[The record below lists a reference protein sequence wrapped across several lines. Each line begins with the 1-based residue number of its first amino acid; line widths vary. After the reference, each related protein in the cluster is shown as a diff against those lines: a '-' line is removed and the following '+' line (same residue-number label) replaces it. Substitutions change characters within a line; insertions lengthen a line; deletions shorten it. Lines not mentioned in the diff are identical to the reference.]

1 MLFTLQLTLVS
12 SELETVAVN
21 VSVSPSN
28 TVPVAGVT
36 LMVMEGGGGDGCVT
50 EPAPPPPQP
59 RVHALIARSTVVS
72 AHSCIADEF
81 FFVVPCAA
89 GICGRGRILLRH
101 AAQVPSS
108 ELTFDWRGKLG
119 LVPRSLF

>member
-59 RVHALIARSTVVS
+59 RVHAPIVRRMPAGKIRRTAGATICTPKVLPI
-72 AHSCIADEF
+72 I
-81 FFVVPCAA
+81 FVTRVAERAA
-89 GICGRGRILLRH
+89 
-101 AAQVPSS
+101 
-108 ELTFDWRGKLG
+108 
-119 LVPRSLF
+119 